1 MQPFQQRVVDESWE
15 LVEKILKLSN
25 FIDTET
31 FLTLPEDEQLRLKK
45 QLEIM
50 KQYSNI
56 LRERIYHFTF
66 NK

>member
-45 QLEIM
+45 QLDIM
-50 KQYSNI
+50 NQYSDI
-56 LRERIYHFTF
+56 LCERIYHFTF